1 MAAPPAIDPREGLRP
16 LFERAGIDD
25 NFYHRYKER
34 LLDKGVGNAGD
45 LLEEVALKG
54 IASLGIHERQ
64 AEKLRQALL
73 GRRGWEDAAAVLAAS
88 FGGLSLD
95 DTPAGVAAGD
105 QAASGAASA
114 PALDG
119 MAVDGGYASA
129 DEDAGPASGGLA
141 AASGSKKE
149 PGCSRSGARTST
161 AAEGSEGAV
170 AGSEGCSGA
179 RTPEAESGAREA
191 RAAVVAGGVGPAVS
205 VDTSESAPPAEEGKG
220 SCLCPLPVPGCTR
233 VPSTPGHEPTP
244 QSPDVAAGVGVWTH
258 SSFARS
264 QEHAVGTATDEEVEE
279 EAAGAVSGAA
289 RGAEPDGPPTAR
301 QSRPSHY
308 SVAQW
313 AAIQAAEKAAWD
325 AARCPRFRAA
335 LDAMPEQ
342 GPGCC
347 DGGPELWAGA
357 TTLQDT
363 EGWKEL
369 VKAGKIL
376 LFDEDRAVV
385 MRYAPGGGRG
395 RGRGGGSRS
404 ARWRGKRRGGR
415 RGGWDDGDGLFGEH
429 YGARGFDCPPDR
441 AHLHEDDGAF

>member
-129 DEDAGPASGGLA
+129 DEDAGPASGGPA
-141 AASGSKKE
+141 AASGSKME
-149 PGCSRSGARTST
+149 PGCSRSGAGTSA
-161 AAEGSEGAV
+161 AAEGGEGAV
-170 AGSEGCSGA
+170 TGGEGCSGT

-191 RAAVVAGGVGPAVS
+191 RAAVVAGGVGSAVS
-205 VDTSESAPPAEEGKG
+205 VDTSDSAPLAEGGAGTSATMEVDAGSGEGAAAAGGRKAPRRRRGRRRGAKDHKGEFENVPDTEAANHGTTPPPAISGGSGGSAEAEPPRGPRPTYPCGVTITSATTAQVSSPSSSWPCGPDSELLPFELTEYARLYKLQNEMHVAAQEEEEDTEEEMDEEERAFREERARTLRGEAPTMTLQEF
-220 SCLCPLPVPGCTR
+220 SDLDQRVFARVSARAAQPAPLQGVPG
-233 VPSTPGHEPTP
+233 
-244 QSPDVAAGVGVWTH
+244 
-258 SSFARS
+258 
-264 QEHAVGTATDEEVEE
+264 
-279 EAAGAVSGAA
+279 
-289 RGAEPDGPPTAR
+289 
-301 QSRPSHY
+301 
-308 SVAQW
+308 W
-313 AAIQAAEKAAWD
+313 A
-325 AARCPRFRAA
+325 
-335 LDAMPEQ
+335 
-342 GPGCC
+342 
-347 DGGPELWAGA
+347 
-357 TTLQDT
+357 
-363 EGWKEL
+363 
-369 VKAGKIL
+369 
-376 LFDEDRAVV
+376 
-385 MRYAPGGGRG
+385 
-395 RGRGGGSRS
+395 S
-404 ARWRGKRRGGR
+404 
-415 RGGWDDGDGLFGEH
+415 
-429 YGARGFDCPPDR
+429 
-441 AHLHEDDGAF
+441 

>member
-1 MAAPPAIDPREGLRP
+1 MAASPAIDPGESLEALFKRARIADKFYRKCEGKLED
-16 LFERAGIDD
+16 L
-25 NFYHRYKER
+25 
-34 LLDKGVGNAGD
+34 GVGDAGD
-45 LLEEVALKG
+45 LLTVVAVKG
-54 IASLGIHERQ
+54 IASLGLHELQ
-64 AEKLRQALL
+64 AEKLRRTLL
-73 GRRGWEDAAAVLAAS
+73 GRRGWEDAAAVAAS

-149 PGCSRSGARTST
+149 PGCSRSGARTSA

-170 AGSEGCSGA
+170 AGSEGCNGA